1 MLGCW
6 RERVV
11 GAVRSAREGRRGE
24 GRGGMDGSFTGERS
38 ARKRKPGEAFG
49 DAPELGGKQ
58 VKTQGGRSL
67 YHCDYCHRDITKQ
80 VRVRCSECEDFDLC
94 VDCFAVGVELDGHS
108 KGHKYCIIEVLDF
121 PVLEDTW
128 SCEDELLLLEAI
140 DMYGIGNWQEI
151 SEHIVTHDKHD
162 CKAHWYAAYLDGTAT
177 LAEGSLR
184 VAALAARGAGGGRGG
199 RHGAPGSVKR
209 ESVYV
214 DPGSGGTSLLGTPAG
229 TPKKEGGE
237 AAEREGKGRENEGP
251 FGEGGPTA
259 DKPKDDLTGYN
270 PFRGEFE
277 PEYHNDAELDV
288 AKLSFL
294 PTDTDEEVGLKL
306 RVVQAY
312 NNLLDERAFRRQ
324 FVLDHGLLNTR
335 KQGALDRRRTKEE
348 REIASRLR
356 VFQRFMSPGDCDRF
370 VDGLCEE
377 RRLRAQIARLREWRA
392 NGIQTLAD
400 GEYYE
405 VEKRKRDAEAALRKA
420 KQGSSYLYTQP
431 TQRHS
436 SSNRANRYASR
447 GEESA
452 DLTAALLESSAT
464 AGSGGPKGLELQKL
478 RGQRPSGVKDMS
490 RGPTLS
496 QMPGWENLSASEQ
509 ALCSRLRLVPLQYLQ
524 AKEAFIL
531 AGREDGGLTPASA
544 QALLRIAPESS
555 IALLQFMAK
564 HRWVTIKAAA
574 K

>member
-1 MLGCW
+1 
-6 RERVV
+6 
-11 GAVRSAREGRRGE
+11 
-24 GRGGMDGSFTGERS
+24 MDGTFTGERS

-49 DAPELGGKQ
+49 DPPELGAKV

-80 VRVRCSECEDFDLC
+80 VRVRCAVCEDFDLC

-108 KGHKYCIIEVLDF
+108 KGHAYSVIEVLDF

-151 SEHIVTHDKHD
+151 SEHIVTHDKAD
-162 CKAHWYAAYLDGTAT
+162 CKAHWYAAYLDRTAV
-177 LAEGSLR
+177 LSEGSPR
-184 VAALAARGAGGGRGG
+184 VAATPARRSGGGGRPAGVT
-199 RHGAPGSVKR
+199 VKR
-209 ESVYV
+209 ESMYV
-214 DPGSGGTSLLGTPAG
+214 EPGTSAGTSLAGTPAA
-229 TPKKEGGE
+229 TPK
-237 AAEREGKGRENEGP
+237 REGAESKDREDKKDRAGKDKGDEEGP

-259 DKPKDDLTGYN
+259 DKPKDDVTGYN

-312 NNLLDERAFRRQ
+312 NNVLDERAFRRQ
-324 FVLDHGLLNTR
+324 FVLDHGLLNAR
-335 KQGALDRRRTKEE
+335 KQGALERRRTKEE
-348 REIASRLR
+348 KEIASRLR

-420 KQGSSYLYTQP
+420 KQGTSYLYTQP
-431 TQRHS
+431 AQRNTT
-436 SSNRANRYASR
+436 SNRANRYASR

-478 RGQRPSGVKDMS
+478 RAQRPGGAKDAS
-490 RGPTLS
+490 RGPILS
-496 QMPGWENLSASEQ
+496 QLPGWENLSATEQ
-509 ALCSRLRLVPLQYLQ
+509 GLCSRLRLVPLQYLQ

-531 AGREDGGLTPASA
+531 ASREDGGLTPASA

-555 IALLQFMAK
+555 IALLQFMVK
-564 HRWVTIKAAA
+564 HRWVTLKAA